1 MKRHLST
8 LLQRR
13 RSEFDGASHAS
24 APATRRVSNA
34 IPAEL
39 NGYDWLQRIKR
50 ARMVRVSGA

>member
-8 LLQRR
+8 LLQRK

-24 APATRRVSNA
+24 APATRRANA
-34 IPAEL
+34 VPTEL